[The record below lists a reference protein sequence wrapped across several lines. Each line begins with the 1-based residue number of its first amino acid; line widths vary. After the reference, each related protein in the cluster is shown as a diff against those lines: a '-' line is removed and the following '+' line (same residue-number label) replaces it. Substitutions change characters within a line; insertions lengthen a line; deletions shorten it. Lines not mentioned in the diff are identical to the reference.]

1 MTRKMFRQRWEK
13 YFSSFTNEQL
23 YAFHFLVSD
32 MHKNGKWFEYVG
44 KVTDAYVRLQQAK
57 DVSPEKNE
65 VKEVTQEQ
73 QAVH

>member
-1 MTRKMFRQRWEK
+1 MTKKMFRQRWEK

-23 YAFHFLVSD
+23 YAIHFLVND
-32 MHKNGKWFEYVG
+32 MYKNGKWFEYVG